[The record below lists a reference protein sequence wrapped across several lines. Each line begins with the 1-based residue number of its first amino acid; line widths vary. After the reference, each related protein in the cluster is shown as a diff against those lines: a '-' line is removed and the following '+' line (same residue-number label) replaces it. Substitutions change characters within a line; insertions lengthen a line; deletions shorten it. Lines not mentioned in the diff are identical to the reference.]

1 MDTKIKILIAEHD
14 PADLELLHRE
24 LKTGGISYEA
34 HIVQNEP
41 DYINALTN
49 FIPDIILADYTFPS
63 FDGPAAFNIREKIAP
78 GTPFIFVS
86 GTIGEEKSIE
96 LIKNGVTDYAL
107 KDGLFSLPVKVK
119 RALKESKER
128 QEKNKTEEQLIL
140 SQARLV
146 EAQAVS
152 KVGSWEFDLLNMNL
166 VWSREIYRI
175 FEIDPDSFHASY
187 PAFLELVH
195 PDDRVMVDTVFT
207 GSFHSHSVSSIEHRI
222 VTPGGDVKIVDERW
236 RIFFNDQGQPL
247 RAVGTCQDITERKK
261 ADKQIK
267 DSEQLYR
274 TLFEQNLA
282 GVYQTTINGVILNC
296 NDAFAKMLKYDSRKE
311 LLEINASALYF
322 SAAERNNFIDDIT
335 NQKKLNTYES
345 VLRCKDGTPLYVIEN
360 ISLRKDDVTGEELL
374 DGILI
379 DVTERKAAE
388 QSIINSE
395 EKRRLIM
402 NAALDAII
410 CIDNNGN
417 ITFWNPKAE
426 EIFGWK
432 ENEVMG
438 KRLSGIIIP
447 EQFRSRHDEGIVNYL
462 KTGKGP
468 ALNVLLELSAIKS
481 SGEEFP
487 IELTVLPIRQ
497 GGEEFFC
504 AFIRDITER
513 KKTADKNRFQAELLE
528 TIGQAVMAADINGT
542 INFWNNAAQEIYGWT
557 SEEALGQNVLQ
568 LIPSLQTKEQATE
581 IMEKLYQGHSWS
593 GELVMQRK
601 DGTDLTVSLTDSPV
615 YDQSHKL
622 IGIIG
627 VSSDISE
634 RKLAEIR
641 VSELNESL
649 QRHVKEL
656 AVSNAE
662 LEQFA
667 YVASHDLQE
676 PLRMVTSFLTQ
687 LENKYGDVIDEKGK
701 KYIGFAVD
709 GAKRMRQIILDLL
722 EFSRVGRTEDSHEEL
737 DLNEVVKEIQ
747 ILFRKQIEE
756 KKAVIKSDKL
766 PVIRAYKAQLRQVF
780 QNLVSNALKYTREN
794 SACQIQ
800 MVATELNTHWQFA
813 IADNGIGIEAEY
825 FDKIF
830 VIFQRLHNKDEFS
843 GTGMG
848 LAVTKKIIENLGGK
862 IWVESDVGRGARFR
876 FLWPKVEITGA

>member
-1 MDTKIKILIAEHD
+1 MMNNKIKILIAEHD

-24 LKTGGISYEA
+24 LKKGEINYISET
-34 HIVQNEP
+34 VQNEQHF
-41 DYINALTN
+41 INALTD
-49 FIPDIILADYTFPS
+49 FIPDIILSDYSFPS
-63 FDGPAAFNIREKIAP
+63 FNGLTAFKIREKIAP
-78 GTPFIFVS
+78 ATPFIFVS

-107 KDGLFSLPVKVK
+107 KDKLFSLPVKIK
-119 RALKESKER
+119 RALKESKEK
-128 QEKNKTEEQLIL
+128 QDKNKTEKELTL
-140 SQARLV
+140 SQERLV

-152 KVGSWEFDLLNMNL
+152 KVGSWEFDLLNMGL

-175 FEIDPDSFHASY
+175 FEIDPDSFHTSY
-187 PAFLELVH
+187 TAFLELTH
-195 PDDRVMVDTVFT
+195 PDDRIKVDTVFT
-207 GSFHSHSVSSIEHRI
+207 GSFHSHSVNNIEHRI
-222 VTPGGDVKIVDERW
+222 VTPGGDIKIVDERW
-236 RIFFNDQGQPL
+236 RIFFNDEGQPL

-282 GVYQTTINGVILNC
+282 GVYQSAINGVIVNC
-296 NDAFAKMLKYDSRKE
+296 NDALAKMLKYDSGKE
-311 LLEINASALYF
+311 MLEINAAALYF
-322 SAAERNNFIDDIT
+322 SAADRNKFITDIT
-335 NQKKLNTYES
+335 NQEKLNNYES
-345 VLRCKDGTPLYVIEN
+345 VLKCKDGTPLYVIEN
-360 ISLRKDDVTGEELL
+360 ISLRKDDVTGEELY

-388 QSIINSE
+388 QRIINSE

-410 CIDNNGN
+410 CINTNGD
-417 ITFWNPKAE
+417 ITFWNPNAE
-426 EIFGWK
+426 AIFGWK
-432 ENEVMG
+432 ENDVVG

-447 EQFRSRHDEGIVNYL
+447 EQYRSRHDEGIANYL
-462 KTGKGP
+462 KTGDGP

-513 KKTADKNRFQAELLE
+513 KKTSDKNRFQAELLE
-528 TIGQAVMAADINGT
+528 TIGQAVMAADTNGI

-557 SEEALGQNVLQ
+557 SEEAVGQNVLQ
-568 LIPSLQTKEQATE
+568 LIPSQQTKEQAAE

-627 VSSDISE
+627 VSFDISE

-649 QRHVKEL
+649 QEHVKEL

-687 LENKYGDVIDEKGK
+687 LEKKYGDVIDEKGK
-701 KYIGFAVD
+701 KYIAFAVD

-722 EFSRVGRTEDSHEEL
+722 EFSRVGRTEDNQEDL
-737 DLNEVVKEIQ
+737 DLNALVKEIE
-747 ILFRKQIEE
+747 ILFKKQIEE
-756 KKAVIKSDKL
+756 KKAIIQVSEL
-766 PVIRAYKAQLRQVF
+766 PVIHAYKTPLRQVF
-780 QNLVSNALKYTREN
+780 QNLISNALKYTEKNTPSRI
-794 SACQIQ
+794 QIT
-800 MVATELNTHWQFA
+800 AEELKTHWQFA
-813 IADNGIGIEAEY
+813 ITDNGIGIGKEY

-830 VIFQRLHNKDEFS
+830 IIFQRLHNKDEFS

-848 LAVTKKIIENLGGK
+848 LAISKKIIENQGGRM
-862 IWVESDVGRGARFR
+862 WVESEEGKGSTFY
-876 FLWPKVEITGA
+876 FTIKK